1 MLLFSVPCLWRNT
14 GMIYNSSNLDVDDKD
29 SLERDTLIEIL
40 QLSKR
45 PLSIKEI
52 CSSVNSINQ
61 RKKSDYLITRSLRML
76 SNEGILHFRNG
87 KWFFVDS
94 NEERSER
101 FIENDSVGLKFPRL
115 SPLGLG
121 ALNSVDP
128 NSPFSPSKQQ
138 NPKVGPVVESSNPA
152 QEIFEAQGPW
162 SKFRKIVAY
171 YKECVRNEEGADASA
186 FLNEYGKRFLHFSGV
201 GEWYPKPGRSWIYTI
216 PIGPHLAEFVA
227 ELGKVGKS
235 AVVVLGYPLK
245 AVYIKKENE
254 PEIALV
260 RPIFQYILKAN
271 FSNGG
276 LTISTESNRPEIC
289 LDWLKRAFQT
299 HEQQRNFLS
308 ACGLITSASDI
319 DEVEDYEIG
328 HGMPDLGTLTTNLS
342 VFLSGKIREPL
353 LADELSPKP
362 LSTPFETGIYN
373 KAVIMIGSRTRFTK
387 NLLNELTVI
396 ENAEDEILDSTALRY
411 IFRENSE
418 ITVKESSSGK
428 NHESCVIDTEL
439 MNANQRQAVAA
450 LMSQNLSVV
459 TGPPGT
465 GKSQVVCSGIANA
478 RLVGQTAIF
487 ASRNHKAIDAVV
499 NRFRD
504 KEDRP
509 LIVRTNSKEEPTL
522 KYTFSS
528 AITEILTANC
538 DVTTIDRFKKIS
550 SDLRSLLETR
560 GKDAELAYAVQM
572 LRDEI
577 GEYEGKLAELADK
590 IPNVVMN
597 VLDEKY
603 KEYPIESIRRLNQ
616 IISTNDSS
624 REGACI
630 FSKFFKSSYLIL
642 TLPKWLYVR
651 STLKKHI
658 SCLEFPVFGLIKNPN
673 SGKNSINLLVFA
685 GNYADLK
692 GKTAPLVSKQKEY
705 PNFENLVSSIET
717 ASERIATAASEALA
731 LDLDRRSGLP
741 PGSNLREELASLRV
755 ALKAESSGGFINESE
770 KRKTNEVL
778 VRNIPHLLNHF
789 PVWAVTNLSIG
800 SRLPLSPGMFD
811 LAVIDEA
818 SQSDIPSALP
828 ILFRAKRAAVVG
840 DPNQLT
846 HTSKLSIAKETL
858 LRKRVGLSSFEDLK
872 YSYTAT
878 SLYDLFAQSSHI
890 NPTFLSYTYRSV
902 DSIAQYSNTTFYNG
916 QLRVATESSH
926 LKTPTGTSTGIH
938 WTNIDGDVKSAGGSG
953 CFCTQE
959 VEAVVELVG
968 TILKDNRFQGSLG
981 IVTPFRQQANRIQ
994 DAIYAYGLL
1003 FEDLDRVHF
1012 HVDTSHGFQG
1022 DEKDVMIFSL
1032 CAGQD
1037 MPKGSRAFLRETGN
1051 LFNVAV
1057 SRARAVMH
1065 VIGNKKWAEHCGI
1078 KHIQNLARPIQRNN
1092 RQAEKGKWYPHESPW
1107 EEILFNA
1114 LVARGL
1120 NPIPQYPVSGR
1131 RLDMALVG
1139 EGNLSKKIDLEVDGD
1154 RYHRNRDGSRKKDDI
1169 WRDIQLQGM
1178 GWIVMRFWV
1187 YQLREDLDGYVE
1199 KIVTAWS
1206 END

>member
-1 MLLFSVPCLWRNT
+1 MVYDSIC
-14 GMIYNSSNLDVDDKD
+14 LDVNDKEV
-29 SLERDTLIEIL
+29 LERDTIVELL

-52 CSSVNSINQ
+52 RSSVNSINQ
-61 RKKSDYLITRSLRML
+61 CKKTEYLITRLLRKL
-76 SNEGILHFRNG
+76 SNEGILHFRGG
-87 KWFFVDS
+87 KWSFVDCKK
-94 NEERSER
+94 EISEK
-101 FIENDSVGLKFPRL
+101 FTESGSADLKFPRL
-115 SPLGLG
+115 SPLGLS
-121 ALNSVDP
+121 ALNAADP
-128 NSPFSPSKQQ
+128 YNPFSPSKQLSP
-138 NPKVGPVVESSNPA
+138 NLGPITEPTQKKFES
-152 QEIFEAQGPW
+152 QGPW

-186 FLNEYGKRFLHFSGV
+186 FLNDYGKRFLHFSEV

-216 PIGPHLAEFVA
+216 PIGQHITKFIA

-235 AVVVLGYPLK
+235 AVIVLGYPLQ
-245 AVYIKKENE
+245 AVYIEKENE

-260 RPIFQYILKAN
+260 RPIFQYVLKAN

-276 LTISTESNRPEIC
+276 LTVSTESNRPEIC
-289 LDWLKRAFQT
+289 LDWLKHAFQT

-308 ACGLITSASDI
+308 ACGLITSSNDI
-319 DEVEDYEIG
+319 DEVENYESG
-328 HGMPDLGTLTTNLS
+328 HGIPDLGTLTTNLS

-353 LADELSPKP
+353 LADELSPEP

-373 KAVIMIGSRTRFTK
+373 RAVIMIGSRTRFTK

-418 ITVKESSSGK
+418 IIVKEPSPRK

-478 RLVGQTAIF
+478 RLAGQTAIF

-550 SDLRSLLETR
+550 SDLRSLLEAR

-577 GEYEGKLAELADK
+577 GEYEEKFAELADK
-590 IPNVVMN
+590 IPNDVMN
-597 VLDEKY
+597 ILDETY
-603 KEYPIESIRRLNQ
+603 EEYPVESIRRLNQ

-624 REGACI
+624 RDVAGI

-673 SGKNSINLLVFA
+673 SGKDSIKLLVFA
-685 GNYADLK
+685 GNYASLK
-692 GKTAPLVSKQKEY
+692 RKTAPLVSKQKES

-741 PGSNLREELASLRV
+741 PGSNLREEFASLRV
-755 ALKAESSGGFINESE
+755 ALKAESGGFINGSE
-770 KRKTNEVL
+770 QRKTNEVL

-916 QLRVATESSH
+916 RLRVATESSH
-926 LKTPTGTSTGIH
+926 MKTPTGTSTGIH

-1003 FEDLDRVHF
+1003 FDDLDRVHF

-1032 CAGQD
+1032 CAGQN

-1065 VIGNKKWAEHCGI
+1065 VIGNRKWAEHCGI
-1078 KHIQNLARPIQRNN
+1078 KHIQNLARPIQRNK

-1114 LVARGL
+1114 LIARGL
-1120 NPIPQYPVSGR
+1120 KPIPQYPVSGR

>member
-1 MLLFSVPCLWRNT
+1 MS
-14 GMIYNSSNLDVDDKD
+14 YLDVSDKE
-29 SLERDTLIEIL
+29 SLERDTIVEVL

-52 CSSVNSINQ
+52 RSSVNSINQ
-61 RKKSDYLITRSLRML
+61 FKQPDYFITRLLRTL
-76 SNEGILHFRNG
+76 SNDGILCFRSG
-87 KWFFVDS
+87 KWYLVDS
-94 NEERSER
+94 KEERFEGST
-101 FIENDSVGLKFPRL
+101 ENGLAGLKYPEL
-115 SPLGLG
+115 SPLGLA
-121 ALNSVDP
+121 ALNSADL
-128 NSPFSPSKQQ
+128 NIPFSLSKLQS
-138 NPKVGPVVESSNPA
+138 PKVGTITEPSNPA

-186 FLNEYGKRFLHFSGV
+186 FLNEYGKRFLHFSEV
-201 GEWYPKPGRSWIYTI
+201 GEWYPKPGRSWFYTI
-216 PIGPHLAEFVA
+216 PIGSHLTEFVA

-235 AVVVLGYPLK
+235 AVVVLGYPLQ
-245 AVYIKKENE
+245 AVYIEKENE

-271 FSNGG
+271 FSNGV
-276 LTISTESNRPEIC
+276 LTVSTENSRPEIC
-289 LDWLKRAFQT
+289 LDWLKHAFQT

-308 ACGLITSASDI
+308 ACGLITSSTDI
-319 DEVEDYEIG
+319 DEVEDYESG

-353 LADELSPKP
+353 LVDELSPEP
-362 LSTPFETGIYN
+362 LRTPFETGIYN

-387 NLLNELTVI
+387 KLLNELTAI
-396 ENAEDEILDSTALRY
+396 EHAEDEILDSTALRY

-418 ITVKESSSGK
+418 STVKKSSPEK
-428 NHESCVIDTEL
+428 NHESFVIDTEL
-439 MNANQRQAVAA
+439 MNANQRHAVAA

-478 RLVGQTAIF
+478 RLAGQTAIF

-509 LIVRTNSKEEPTL
+509 LIVRTNSKEDPTL

-528 AITEILTANC
+528 AIAEILTANC
-538 DVTTIDRFKKIS
+538 DVTTIDRYKKIS
-550 SDLRSLLETR
+550 LDLRSLLEIR
-560 GKDAELAYAVQM
+560 GKDAELAYVVQM

-577 GEYEGKLAELADK
+577 GEYEEKLAELTNK
-590 IPNVVMN
+590 IPNEVMY
-597 VLDEKY
+597 VLDKVYEKY
-603 KEYPIESIRRLNQ
+603 PVESIRRLNQ
-616 IISTNDSS
+616 RISANNSIRGFAGILS
-624 REGACI
+624 R
-630 FSKFFKSSYLIL
+630 FFKSSYLIL
-642 TLPKWLYVR
+642 TLPKWLYIR
-651 STLKKHI
+651 SLLKKQI
-658 SCLEFPVFGLIKNPN
+658 NCLEFPVFGLIRNPN
-673 SGKNSINLLVFA
+673 SGKDSMKLLGFA
-685 GNYADLK
+685 SDYADLK

-705 PNFENLVSSIET
+705 PNFETLAASIAT
-717 ASERIATAASEALA
+717 ASERIATVASEALV
-731 LDLDRRSGLP
+731 LDLDRRSGLS

-755 ALKAESSGGFINESE
+755 ALRAESAGFINGSE
-770 KRKTNEVL
+770 QRKTNEVL
-778 VRNIPHLLNHF
+778 ANNIPHLLSHF

-800 SRLPLSPGMFD
+800 SRLPLFPGMFD

-818 SQSDIPSALP
+818 TQSDIPSALP

-858 LRKRVGLSSFEDLK
+858 LRKRVGLTSFEDLK

-890 NPTFLSYTYRSV
+890 NPVFLSYTYRSV
-902 DSIAQYSNTTFYNG
+902 DSIAQYSNTSFYNG
-916 QLRVATESSH
+916 RLRVATNSSH
-926 LKTPTGTSTGIH
+926 LKAPTGTSTGIH
-938 WTNIDGDVKSAGGSG
+938 WTNIDGEVKSAGGSG

-959 VEAVVELVG
+959 VTAVVELVG
-968 TILKDNRFQGSLG
+968 TILKDNRFQGTLG

-1032 CAGQD
+1032 CAGPD
-1037 MPKGSRAFLRETGN
+1037 MPRGSRAFLRETGN

-1065 VIGNKKWAEHCGI
+1065 VIGNQTWAKHCGI
-1078 KHIQNLARPIQRNN
+1078 KHIQNLARPIQQDN

-1114 LVARGL
+1114 LTARGL
-1120 NPIPQYPVSGR
+1120 KPIPQYPVSGR
-1131 RLDMALVG
+1131 RLDIALVG
-1139 EGNLSKKIDLEVDGD
+1139 EGRLSRKIDLEVDGD

-1187 YQLREDLDGYVE
+1187 YQLREDLDAHVE